1 MQRAAVPETAVNEYR
16 QASADKDDIGPA
28 WQLVVYP
35 VPETER
41 PEFFSDHN
49 LRPGIFSTDTGH
61 AAAALPWRQHVS
73 HVSQADA

>member
-28 WQLVVYP
+28 RQLVVYP

-41 PEFFSDHN
+41 PEFFRITISGRVFFPRIRAMQR
-49 LRPGIFSTDTGH
+49 LRCLGVSTS
-61 AAAALPWRQHVS
+61 AM
-73 HVSQADA
+73 